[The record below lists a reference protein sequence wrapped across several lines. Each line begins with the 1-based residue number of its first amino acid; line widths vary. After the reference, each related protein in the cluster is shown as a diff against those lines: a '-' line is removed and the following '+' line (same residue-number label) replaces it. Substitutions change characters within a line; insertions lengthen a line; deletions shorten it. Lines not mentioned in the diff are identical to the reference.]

1 MEKEEG
7 HPRPDPLI
15 IRDKATMRRWS
26 RSMRA
31 QSKTIS
37 LVPTMGYLHQ
47 GHFSLITQA
56 HTHSDLT
63 VLSIYINPAQFA
75 PSEDLSTYP
84 SDFHADL
91 DKLKKA
97 FPRRG
102 VDVVFYPYDLYD
114 YGEGGR
120 RRRRSSDCFN
130 SGSGGNGVVSCVE
143 DGKSGHETWVRVEGL
158 ERGLCGKSRPIF
170 FRGVAT
176 VVVKLFNV
184 VEPDV
189 AVLGKKDYQQW
200 RIICRMVRDLD
211 FPVTVI
217 ASEIVRESDGLALS
231 SRNVYL
237 SPEERKKALSISSS
251 LSRAKLAAENGQQ
264 SCRELKISVVQSII
278 EAGGKVDYAEIVDQ
292 DTLEVVDVVDRSL
305 VFCVA
310 AWFGKVR
317 LIDNMEIDV

>member
-1 MEKEEG
+1 MEEEEG
-7 HPRPDPLI
+7 QPRADPLI
-15 IRDKATMRRWS
+15 ITDKATMRKWS
-26 RSMRA
+26 RTMRA

-47 GHFSLITQA
+47 GHISLITQA

-63 VLSIYINPAQFA
+63 VLSIYINPGQFA

-91 DKLKKA
+91 DKLRNA
-97 FPRRG
+97 FPGRG
-102 VDVVFYPYDLYD
+102 VDVVFHPFDLYD
-114 YGEGGR
+114 YGEGR
-120 RRRRSSDCFN
+120 SRRSAASDCCD
-130 SGSGGNGVVSCVE
+130 SGSAGNGVVSCVE
-143 DGKSGHETWVRVEGL
+143 DGKSGGHETW
-158 ERGLCGKSRPIF
+158 
-170 FRGVAT
+170 
-176 VVVKLFNV
+176 
-184 VEPDV
+184 
-189 AVLGKKDYQQW
+189 
-200 RIICRMVRDLD
+200 VRDLD

-217 ASEIVRESDGLALS
+217 GSEIVRESDGLALS

-237 SPEERKKALSISSS
+237 SPEERKKALSISKS

-264 SCRELKISVVQSII
+264 SCSELKNSVVQSII

-292 DTLEVVDVVDRSL
+292 DTLQVVDLVDRPL

-317 LIDNMEIDV
+317 LIDNMEVDV